1 VHAVYTLVSGGYPT
15 LFLDASTVA
24 LSDPRSVVARR
35 LARAELVT
43 LSDFGGAKE
52 QQAINTGLL
61 AAAPDSFPVLVE
73 SASSRDARDGVK
85 TGGLPSLRERKTTR
99 LLEEWMA
106 YESDA
111 KDTEQAY
118 LTWELAPAARARGD
132 VIVALPHDK
141 FPSYVTFDEK
151 RHVRG
156 SHSTSLPDSNASLN
170 NENDVKESGGV
181 TVHAAYCGSV
191 SGKLAFLRR
200 VEALARDPSIAKL
213 PDADEIAGCDA
224 YDKNKFRQC
233 GNAPWDGD
241 C

>member
-1 VHAVYTLVSGGYPT
+1 
-15 LFLDASTVA
+15 
-24 LSDPRSVVARR
+24 
-35 LARAELVT
+35 
-43 LSDFGGAKE
+43 
-52 QQAINTGLL
+52 
-61 AAAPDSFPVLVE
+61 
-73 SASSRDARDGVK
+73 
-85 TGGLPSLRERKTTR
+85 
-99 LLEEWMA
+99 MA

-151 RHVRG
+151 RHVLGTTTRQ
-156 SHSTSLPDSNASLN
+156 DSN
-170 NENDVKESGGV
+170 DVVSGGV

-200 VEALARDPSIAKL
+200 VEALARDPSLAKQ
-213 PDADEIAGCDA
+213 PDADELAGCDA